1 MFFAPDHVR
10 DPHLQIVD
18 DDGEVVRRG
27 AVGLPDHEV
36 LHAPERHLPPQLIDE
51 ATATPGRAEVEPSP
65 PRLIRALVG
74 EIGIQ
79 QTRGGS
85 LVEFPTLALAVRAL
99 VEREPEPGEVFE
111 LRPLELGSA
120 PLPVG
125 VLDTEDQIPA
135 VMSGEE
141 IIEERGA
148 RTAEVEEPR
157 RARGEANP
165 DPAQRR
171 SRRHTAWAAMP
182 SFLPG
187 KPRRSVVV
195 PRTPTRDSS
204 TPRADAR
211 FFLIASLWSLIL
223 GRSQMTTAST
233 LATSH
238 NSPTSPRTSRSNSIE
253 SASLYRSSVSG
264 KYWPM
269 SSRPAAPRRASA
281 TAWASTSA
289 SEWPRRPLS
298 EGISTPPST
307 SLRPSSGAAKAWTST
322 PSPTRIK
329 AWPHGH
335 PRARRVW
342 PRRTPG
348 PQGRAT

>member
-36 LHAPERHLPPQLIDE
+36 LHAPERHHPPQLIDE
-51 ATATPGRAEVEPSP
+51 ATATLGRAEVERSP

-99 VEREPEPGEVFE
+99 VKREPEPGEIFE
-111 LRPLELGSA
+111 LGPLELGSA
-120 PLPVG
+120 PLPIR
-125 VLDTEDQIPA
+125 VLYTEDQIPTVIPGKEA
-135 VMSGEE
+135 
-141 IIEERGA
+141 IEERGA

-157 RARGEANP
+157 RTRVETDP
-165 DPAQRR
+165 DAAQRR
-171 SRRHTAWAAMP
+171 SSRHTAWAAIP

-204 TPRADAR
+204 TPRAAAR
-211 FFLIASLWSLIL
+211 LFLMASLWSLIL
-223 GRSQMTTAST
+223 GRSQITTAST

-238 NSPTSPRTSRSNSIE
+238 DSPTRARTSRSNSIE
-253 SASLYRSSVSG
+253 SASLLRSSVSG
-264 KYWPM
+264 K
-269 SSRPAAPRRASA
+269 
-281 TAWASTSA
+281 
-289 SEWPRRPLS
+289 
-298 EGISTPPST
+298 
-307 SLRPSSGAAKAWTST
+307 
-322 PSPTRIK
+322 
-329 AWPHGH
+329 
-335 PRARRVW
+335 
-342 PRRTPG
+342 
-348 PQGRAT
+348 